1 MKVLVAGRAR
11 GVVARSL
18 QPINFLG
25 MIDKGTG
32 VVHDSSHDLYGR
44 SVAGTILVFPHGA
57 GSSVGAYT
65 IQSLYAQGVAP
76 AAMIC
81 ARADLTVATGCAVAD
96 IPMAVAAESE
106 LESLLDGACALVD
119 TDAGILEAGPQYR

>member
-11 GVVARSL
+11 GIVARSL

-25 MIDKGTG
+25 MVNKSTG
-32 VVHDSSHDLYGR
+32 VVQDSSHDLYGR
-44 SVAGTILVFPHGA
+44 SMAGTILVFPHGA

-81 ARADLTVATGCAVAD
+81 VRADLTVATGCAVAN
-96 IPMAVAAESE
+96 IPMVVVAESE
-106 LESLLDGACALVD
+106 MESLRDGACALVD
-119 TDAGILEAGPQYR
+119 TDAGILEAGPQHC

>member
-11 GVVARSL
+11 GVVIRSMH
-18 QPINFLG
+18 PINFLG
-25 MIDKGTG
+25 MIDKRTG
-32 VVHDSSHDLYGR
+32 VVRDSSHDLHGR
-44 SVAGTILVFPHGA
+44 SVAGAVLVFPYGA

-81 ARADLTVATGCAVAD
+81 VRADLTVATGCAVAN

-106 LESLLDGACALVD
+106 IESLRDGECALVD
-119 TDAGILEAGPQYR
+119 TDAGILDAGPQYC